1 VSAPNV
7 PDVQGTAPPHAT
19 APAPAATPLAPSPAT
34 PQMVIAPGPHVHA
47 AESTAR
53 IMWTVNVSL
62 APAAL
67 WGVFVFGS
75 GALAV
80 VIGAIAGALG
90 AEWFSALA
98 LRRRSTLG
106 DGSAFCTGLLLA
118 MTLPPQV
125 PWWAALIG
133 GVFAIAVGKMI
144 FGGLGFNLFNPAL
157 VGRAFLMASFPLAMT
172 SGWTSPRVW
181 FAAPLDAVTTPTPL
195 AALREHGLAG
205 AYHAATALGQPWT
218 ALALGFR
225 PGSIGEGS
233 VLLIA
238 LGAAVLLARGIIR
251 PTIPFAVFAGLAL
264 TTFGTG
270 AVGLHLMS
278 GGLWLGAFF
287 MATDYV
293 TSPNVRGGQ
302 VAFGLVIGAL
312 TGIIR
317 VYGGY
322 PEGICYAILLA
333 NMIVPALNLWFRPRR
348 VALAGG
354 TS

>member
-1 VSAPNV
+1 MSAP
-7 PDVQGTAPPHAT
+7 GGMPPVVT
-19 APAPAATPLAPSPAT
+19 PAPAPLAAGPRL
-34 PQMVIAPGPHVHA
+34 VIAPGPHVHA
-47 AESTAR
+47 AESTGR
-53 IMWTVNVSL
+53 IMWTVNAAL

-67 WGVFVFGS
+67 WGAFVFS
-75 GALAV
+75 GGAIAVLA
-80 VIGAIAGALG
+80 GAIAGAVG
-90 AEWFSALA
+90 AEWLSSLA
-98 LRRRSTLG
+98 LRRRVTLH

-118 MTLPPQV
+118 MTLPPQL
-125 PWWAALIG
+125 PWWAALLG
-133 GVFAIAVGKMI
+133 GLFAIGVGKMI

-172 SGWTSPRVW
+172 SGWTVPRAW
-181 FAAPLDAVTTPTPL
+181 FGAPLDAITTATPL
-195 AALREHGLAG
+195 ATLREHGLIEAIRV
-205 AYHAATALGQPWT
+205 ATTHGNAWT
-218 ALALGFR
+218 SLALGFR

-238 LGAAVLLARGIIR
+238 LGAAVLMARGILKLV
-251 PTIPFAVFAGLAL
+251 IPLSVFAGVAL
-264 TTFGTG
+264 VTVWTG
-270 AVGLHLMS
+270 AMSLHLMS

-293 TSPNVRGGQ
+293 TSPNERNGQ
-302 VAFGLVIGAL
+302 IVFGLVIGAL

-348 VALAGG
+348 VALAGAP
-354 TS
+354 S